1 MNVQYISD
9 LQGNPMGVF
18 IPMPEWERI
27 KADYHLPADESDA
40 KTLHRQEFLEAVEHV
55 RQIRA
60 GQRVKPKMNDFLDE
74 LRAV

>member
-18 IPMPEWERI
+18 IPMPEWERL
-27 KADYHLPADESDA
+27 KTTYHLPTEEPDPKAV
-40 KTLHRQEFLEAVEHV
+40 HRAELREAVEHV

-60 GQRVKPKMNDFLDE
+60 GQRVKPSMTDFLNE
-74 LRAV
+74 L